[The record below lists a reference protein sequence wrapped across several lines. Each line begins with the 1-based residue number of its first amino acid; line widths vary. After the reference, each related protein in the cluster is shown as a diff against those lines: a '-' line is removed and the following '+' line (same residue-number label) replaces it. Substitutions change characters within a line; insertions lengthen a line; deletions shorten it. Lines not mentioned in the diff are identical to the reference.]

1 MLIGAIIGAGLSG
14 PISDKLGRRKVVFI
28 IAIIYIIGSLL
39 MAVANSVDLLVIGRL
54 VIGLGVGSSTAII
67 PVYLS
72 EMALKFRGS
81 LAALNPLMIT
91 IGILVAYCTN
101 FYWLMQKLG
110 DG

>member
-72 EMALKFRGS
+72 EMALQNS
-81 LAALNPLMIT
+81 EVP
-91 IGILVAYCTN
+91 
-101 FYWLMQKLG
+101 
-110 DG
+110 